1 MLTFRKAEQ
10 IAETILEHT
19 APEEIQNYLDMGDGD
34 KLQWIKHKFAS
45 LEVQA

>member
-19 APEEIQNYLDMGDGD
+19 TPEEMQNYLEMENGD